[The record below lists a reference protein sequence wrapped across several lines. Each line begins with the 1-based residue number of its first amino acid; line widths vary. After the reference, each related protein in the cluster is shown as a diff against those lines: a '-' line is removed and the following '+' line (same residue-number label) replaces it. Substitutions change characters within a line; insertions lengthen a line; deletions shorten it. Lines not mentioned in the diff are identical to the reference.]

1 MRVQVLSR
9 SAISLNII
17 MFIIFSLFFFHT
29 EIALLNQLSAFN
41 VNLIKINVMDF
52 KHVFLMGITTIG
64 LIWGAKKVSTY
75 TFSMF
80 ILLILIESVNILR
93 VDFNKPILILLC
105 FFLVLSFYYYLLLTN
120 ELQQPY
126 LNTNYRK
133 SDMFEPVLL
142 KIPARVVFRDGK
154 ELLGHLVNWNENG
167 VFLKLDEK
175 VDIWDNKVKL
185 VIDYK
190 GREFSEVAKLVSVV
204 KNKDG
209 FGLRFIS
216 NSEKT
221 NEFSW
226 YNFYK
231 ILDDMGFEPEYLR

>member
-1 MRVQVLSR
+1 MRIQVLSR
-9 SAISLNII
+9 SSISLNII
-17 MFIIFSLFFFHT
+17 LFTVFSLFFFHT

-41 VNLIKINVMDF
+41 INLIKINIFDF
-52 KHVFLMGITTIG
+52 KHVFIVGFLTIFF
-64 LIWGAKKVSTY
+64 IWNAKKISTY

-80 ILLILIESVNILR
+80 ILLILVESINILR

-105 FFLVLSFYYYLLLTN
+105 FFLVLSFYYYLILTN

-126 LNTNYRK
+126 LNANYEK

-142 KIPARVVFRDGK
+142 RIPAKVVFRDGK
-154 ELLGHLVNWNENG
+154 ELQGNLVNWNENG
-167 VFLKLDEK
+167 VFLKLNDK

-204 KNKDG
+204 KNKDA
-209 FGLRFIS
+209 FGLRFLS
-216 NSEKT
+216 NSEKA

-226 YNFYK
+226 FNFYK